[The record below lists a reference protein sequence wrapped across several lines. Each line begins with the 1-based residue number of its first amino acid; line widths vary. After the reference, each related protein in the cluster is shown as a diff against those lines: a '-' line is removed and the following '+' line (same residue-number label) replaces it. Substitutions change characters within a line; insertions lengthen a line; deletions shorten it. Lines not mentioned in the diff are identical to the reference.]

1 MSQMLCITEAVKEL
15 MNLIGVL
22 VTREDYTE
30 EQALKY
36 YWEIYERNMPK
47 SGQ

>member
-1 MSQMLCITEAVKEL
+1 MSQMLYITEAVKEL
-15 MNLIGVL
+15 MGLINAL
-22 VTREDYTE
+22 LISEDYTE

-47 SGQ
+47 PEN